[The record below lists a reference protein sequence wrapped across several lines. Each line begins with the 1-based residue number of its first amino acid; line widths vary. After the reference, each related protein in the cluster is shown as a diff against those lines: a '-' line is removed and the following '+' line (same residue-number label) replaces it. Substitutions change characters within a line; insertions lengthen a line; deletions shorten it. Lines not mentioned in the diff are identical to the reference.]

1 MPVKTE
7 ELYSSFIKFLNAA
20 IKRLSMYPPEHPS
33 SQQAVNRPFEVMRKI
48 LDQEGQ
54 AILSLIDNKLVLNG
68 ATVEES
74 LSGSVLSQ
82 TLTSLSTTRRPMAA
96 SAVIFCNSLSR
107 NS

>member
-33 SQQAVNRPFEVMRKI
+33 SQQAVNRPFEVLCKI

-68 ATVEES
+68 AAVEES
-74 LSGSVLSQ
+74 LNRSYSIS
-82 TLTSLSTTRRPMAA
+82 
-96 SAVIFCNSLSR
+96 CR
-107 NS
+107 NSDPAVSIDIVRRDRQPC

>member
-33 SQQAVNRPFEVMRKI
+33 SQQAVNRPFEVLCKI

-68 ATVEES
+68 AAVEES

-82 TLTSLSTTRRPMAA
+82 VLNKCNVKSLNFTSELNQTQLG
-96 SAVIFCNSLSR
+96 VF
-107 NS
+107 